1 MKENEIK
8 DIRKYFGT
16 VKDNRKEKNRD
27 MLISI

>member
-16 VKDNRKEKNRD
+16 GKDNRKEKNRD